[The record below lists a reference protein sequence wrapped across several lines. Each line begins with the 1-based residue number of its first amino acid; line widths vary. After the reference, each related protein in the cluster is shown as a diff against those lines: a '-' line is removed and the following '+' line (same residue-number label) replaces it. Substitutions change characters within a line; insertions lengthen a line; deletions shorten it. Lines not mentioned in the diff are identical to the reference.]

1 VDKVLKDAKIPREKV
16 DDIVLVGGSTRI
28 PKIQSLV
35 SEFFGNRQLNKSINP
50 DEAVAY
56 GAAVQA
62 AVLTGQTSEK
72 TQDLLLL
79 DVAPL
84 SLGVA
89 MQGDVFGVVVPRNT
103 PIPTNKSRVFT
114 TVEDNQTTVTFPVY
128 EGERTQCRDNRL
140 LGEFEL
146 TGIPPMPR
154 GQAELVTT
162 FEVDANG
169 LLKVS
174 AQDRASGRKASIS
187 ITNSVGRLSSA
198 EIDQMIK
205 DAEQFKQADKD
216 FSARHEAKSDLE
228 AYIHQVEGTITSPE
242 ISMKL
247 KRGAKGQVEVELARA
262 LEKLEIEDSTADELR
277 KAQLGIKRALQKA
290 TAGIR

>member
-1 VDKVLKDAKIPREKV
+1 MAREKV

-28 PKIQSLV
+28 PKIQALV
-35 SEFFGNRQLNKSINP
+35 SEYFGGRQLNKSINP

-62 AVLTGQTSEK
+62 AILTGQTNEK
-72 TQDLLLL
+72 TQVLLL

-89 MQGDVFGVVVPRNT
+89 MQGDVFGIVVPRNT
-103 PIPTNKSRVFT
+103 TIPTMKSRTFT

-128 EGERTQCRDNRL
+128 EGERTQCKDNRL

-146 TGIPPMPR
+146 NGIPPMPR

-162 FEVDANG
+162 FEIDANG

-174 AQDRASGRKASIS
+174 AMDRASGRKASIS
-187 ITNSVGRLSSA
+187 KFLSHHLFLRGLTLTFRYHKFCWASL
-198 EIDQMIK
+198 ECRDRPDDQ
-205 DAEQFKQADKD
+205 
-216 FSARHEAKSDLE
+216 
-228 AYIHQVEGTITSPE
+228 G
-242 ISMKL
+242 
-247 KRGAKGQVEVELARA
+247 RGAIQASR
-262 LEKLEIEDSTADELR
+262 
-277 KAQLGIKRALQKA
+277 QGILCPA
-290 TAGIR
+290 

>member
-1 VDKVLKDAKIPREKV
+1 M
-16 DDIVLVGGSTRI
+16 
-28 PKIQSLV
+28 
-35 SEFFGNRQLNKSINP
+35 NKTINP

-62 AVLTGQTSEK
+62 AVLTGQTSDK
-72 TQDLLLL
+72 TADLLLL

-103 PIPTNKSRVFT
+103 PIPTNKSRTFT

-146 TGIPPMPR
+146 TGIPTMPR

-174 AQDRASGRKASIS
+174 ATDRASGRKASIS
-187 ITNSVGRLSSA
+187 VYILLRITTRHLSKFCATGITNSVGRLTSA

-228 AYIHQVEGTITSPE
+228 AYIHQVEGTISSPE
-242 ISMKL
+242 IGMKL
-247 KRGAKGQVEVELARA
+247 KRGAKSQVEAELAKA
-262 LEKLEIEDSTADELR
+262 MEKLEIEDSTADELK
-277 KAQLGIKRALQKA
+277 KAQLGIKRAFQKA
-290 TAGIR
+290 TASMR